1 MLAVAGLFPPTVS
14 LSSGYCTVLFGSEP
28 KWGPFRGIFRYFHG
42 RMERIFIS
50 HFSFSIAEQTRFWTT
65 HRHACVDTHT
75 HTHAR
80 KTHTGTSL
88 LTRTS
93 ESSTFQLPAISS
105 IFSQQTGSHYKRLAV
120 ISRTGSGK
128 HCSTRCERERPTCFQ
143 KASAFLEQKTS
154 LTFE

>member
-1 MLAVAGLFPPTVS
+1 MLALAGLFPPTVS
-14 LSSGYCTVLFGSEP
+14 LSSGYCTVLSGSEP

-42 RMERIFIS
+42 RMEGIFIS

-75 HTHAR
+75 R

-88 LTRTS
+88 LTRRS

-128 HCSTRCERERPTCFQ
+128 HCSTRCEGNVLHVSRRHLHFWN
-143 KASAFLEQKTS
+143 KKTS